1 MTQNKLGGAHIP
13 QSLAAELEKGTR
25 DRSTVEGVG
34 CAGIEHV
41 FTCIPSKLEGKW
53 GYYIQINNLLLQIYA
68 NSVLNRVIGVNLN
81 LKSIRKCY

>member
-53 GYYIQINNLLLQIYA
+53 G
-68 NSVLNRVIGVNLN
+68 
-81 LKSIRKCY
+81 